1 MNPFIQ
7 TACIIDD
14 DRTFIFVTNHLIKSN
29 KLCEVVL
36 SYENG
41 QVAID
46 HLKARI
52 ENQEDFPEIILL
64 DINMPA
70 LDGWEFLE
78 EFKKMK
84 PMLPKAVRIYLV
96 SSSIDERD
104 VERSRSCSDVSD
116 YIVKPVRLD
125 TLIKLFQES

>member
-1 MNPFIQ
+1 MSPFIQ

-14 DRTFIFVTNHLIKSN
+14 DRTFIFVTSHHIKSN
-29 KLCEVVL
+29 KLCEEVL

-52 ENQEDFPEIILL
+52 KSQENFPEMILL
-64 DINMPA
+64 DINMPS

-84 PMLPKAVRIYLV
+84 AMLPNAVRIYLA

-104 VERSRSCSDVSD
+104 VERSKSYSEVSD

-125 TLIKLFQES
+125 TLIKLFQKS

>member
-46 HLKARI
+46 QLKARI
-52 ENQEDFPEIILL
+52 ENQESFPEIILL

-84 PMLPKAVRIYLV
+84 AMLPKAVRIYLV

-104 VERSRSCSDVSD
+104 VERSMSCSDVSD